1 MQMEGYE
8 MTDLALEKKSNGQK
22 RQKTELKRKEKI
34 GEAIVSEIIL
44 DDADKDGPE
53 RYITIEQGSLWD
65 KEGQELDKIT
75 DIISYELTEL
85 VKNVCQK
92 TPNKD
97 FSILVAGLGNSEI
110 TADAIGPLTVKNL
123 TVTRH
128 LKNFEPNI
136 YDDIGRCGISAFS
149 PGVLGQTGIESA
161 ELILGAV
168 KTSSPDL
175 VIAVD
180 ALAAR
185 SCERLASVVQ
195 ISDSGIRPGS
205 GIGNMRSEISKK
217 SLGIPVISIGVPTVV
232 NSSTLVCDV
241 LHSAGIRKIDGDIEK
256 VLESGRSFFVT
267 PKESDIMTKKI
278 AIIIAE
284 SIEKAFSID

>member
-1 MQMEGYE
+1 MEGYE
-8 MTDLALEKKSNGQK
+8 MTDLALEKKANDQK

-65 KEGQELDKIT
+65 KEGQDLDEIT
-75 DIISYELTEL
+75 DIISCELTAL
-85 VKNVCQK
+85 VKSVCQK
-92 TPNKD
+92 APNKD

-136 YDDIGRCGISAFS
+136 YADIGRCGISAFS

-195 ISDSGIRPGS
+195 ISDAGIRPGS

-241 LHSAGIRKIDGDIEK
+241 LHSAGINKIDGDIER

-284 SIEKAFSID
+284 SIEKAFSIG

>member
-1 MQMEGYE
+1 MKGYE
-8 MTDLALEKKSNGQK
+8 TTDLALEKKSSGTKNK
-22 RQKTELKRKEKI
+22 ESELLRKEKI
-34 GEAIVSEIIL
+34 GDATVSEIIL
-44 DDADKDGPE
+44 YDEEKSKEE
-53 RYITIEQGSLWD
+53 RYITIEEKALWNKD
-65 KEGQELDKIT
+65 GQDLDRIT
-75 DIISYELTEL
+75 DIISYELAEL
-85 VKNVCQK
+85 VKKVFGK
-92 TPNKD
+92 APSKD

-110 TADAIGPLTVKNL
+110 TADSIGPLAVKNL

-128 LKNFEPNI
+128 LKNFEPSI
-136 YDDIGRCGISAFS
+136 YREIGSCGISAFS

-185 SCERLASVVQ
+185 SCERLAAVVQ

-205 GIGNMRSEISKK
+205 GIGNMRSEISEA

-241 LHSAGIRKIDGDIEK
+241 LHSAGINKIDSEIKK
-256 VLESGRSFFVT
+256 VLESGKSFFVT

-284 SIEKAFSID
+284 SIEKAFSLV

>member
-1 MQMEGYE
+1 MEGYE
-8 MTDLALEKKSNGQK
+8 MTDLALERKTSGEKKN
-22 RQKTELKRKEKI
+22 RAEINRREKI
-34 GEAIVSEIIL
+34 GDATVSEIIL
-44 DDADKDGPE
+44 GDPGHAGLEK
-53 RYITIEQGSLWD
+53 YITIEQNSLWD
-65 KEGQELDKIT
+65 KEGTELDKIT
-75 DIISYELTEL
+75 DIISRELKGM
-85 VKNVCQK
+85 VKSVFGGE
-92 TPNKD
+92 PNSD

-128 LKNFEPNI
+128 LKDFEPSI
-136 YDDIGRCGISAFS
+136 YKFLKSCGISAFA

-161 ELILGAV
+161 ELVLGAV
-168 KTSSPDL
+168 KTSTPDL

-217 SLGIPVISIGVPTVV
+217 SLGIPVISMGVPTVV
-232 NSSTLVCDV
+232 NSSTLVFDV
-241 LHSAGIRKIDGDIEK
+241 LHSAGIKHIDSDIKKI
-256 VLESGRSFFVT
+256 LESGRSFFVT
-267 PKESDIMTKKI
+267 PKESDIMAKKL

-284 SIEKAFSID
+284 SIEKAFSLN

>member
-1 MQMEGYE
+1 MKGYE
-8 MTDLALEKKSNGQK
+8 VTDLALEKRTGTQK
-22 RQKTELKRKEKI
+22 KHGSVMKRREKI
-34 GEAIVSEIIL
+34 GEATVYEIIL
-44 DDADKDGPE
+44 DNQSKEGVE
-53 RYITIEQGSLWD
+53 RYITIEQSRLWD
-65 KEGQELDKIT
+65 IEGNDLEKIT
-75 DIISYELTEL
+75 DVISDEISNM
-85 VKNVCQK
+85 VKCVCGRE
-92 TPNKD
+92 PNSD
-97 FSILVAGLGNSEI
+97 FSLLVAGLGNSEI

-136 YDDIGRCGISAFS
+136 YMALGSCGISAFA

-161 ELILGAV
+161 ELVLGAV
-168 KTSSPDL
+168 KTSTPDL

-195 ISDSGIRPGS
+195 ISDCGIRPGS

-217 SLGIPVISIGVPTVV
+217 SLGVPVISIGVPTVV

-241 LHSAGIRKIDGDIEK
+241 LHSAGISQIDDNIKK

-267 PKESDIMTKKI
+267 PKESDIMSKKI

-284 SIEKAFSID
+284 SIEKAFSLI

>member
-1 MQMEGYE
+1 
-8 MTDLALEKKSNGQK
+8 MTDLALEKKANAQK
-22 RQKTELKRKEKI
+22 KQKTELKRKEKI

-44 DDADKDGPE
+44 EDAEKDGPE

-85 VKNVCQK
+85 VKTVCQR

-205 GIGNMRSEISKK
+205 GIGNMRSEISKR

-232 NSSTLVCDV
+232 NSSTLVCDA
-241 LHSAGIRKIDGDIEK
+241 LHSAGISKIDGNIER

-284 SIEKAFSID
+284 SIEKAFSLV

>member
-1 MQMEGYE
+1 
-8 MTDLALEKKSNGQK
+8 MTDLALEKKTSGQEKNRAEMK
-22 RQKTELKRKEKI
+22 RQEKI
-34 GEAIVSEIIL
+34 GEATISEIMIESQIE
-44 DDADKDGPE
+44 DAVE
-53 RYITIEQGSLWD
+53 RYITIEQSRLWD
-65 KEGQELDKIT
+65 KDGCDLDEIT
-75 DIISYELTEL
+75 DIISREITEM
-85 VKNVCQK
+85 VKSVCGK
-92 TPNKD
+92 EPNRD
-97 FSILVAGLGNSEI
+97 FSLLVTGLGNSEI
-110 TADAIGPLTVKNL
+110 TADAVGPLTVKNL

-136 YDDIGRCGISAFS
+136 YKILGRCGISAFA

-168 KTSSPDL
+168 KTSTPDL

-180 ALAAR
+180 ALVAR
-185 SCERLASVVQ
+185 SCERLASVIQ

-205 GIGNMRSEISKK
+205 GIGNMRSEISER
-217 SLGIPVISIGVPTVV
+217 SLGVPVISIGVPTVV

-241 LHSAGIRKIDGDIEK
+241 LHSAGIEEIDGEIEK

-267 PKESDIMTKKI
+267 PKESDVMTKKI

-284 SIEKAFSID
+284 SIEKAFSLT

>member
-1 MQMEGYE
+1 
-8 MTDLALEKKSNGQK
+8 MTDLALEKKTSGKEKDRAEIK
-22 RQKTELKRKEKI
+22 RQEKI
-34 GEAIVSEIIL
+34 GEATVSEIIIESRS
-44 DDADKDGPE
+44 DDNFE
-53 RYITIEQGSLWD
+53 RYITIEQSKLWD
-65 KEGQELDKIT
+65 KDGSDLEKIT
-75 DIISYELTEL
+75 DTISQELTEM
-85 VKNVCQK
+85 VKSVCGK
-92 TPNKD
+92 EPNRD
-97 FSILVAGLGNSEI
+97 FTLLVAGLGNSEI
-110 TADAIGPLTVKNL
+110 TADAVGPLTVKNL

-128 LKNFEPNI
+128 LKNFEPRI
-136 YDDIGRCGISAFS
+136 YEVLGRCGISAFA

-168 KTSSPDL
+168 KTSAPDL

-217 SLGIPVISIGVPTVV
+217 SLGVPVISIGVPTVV

-241 LHSAGIRKIDGDIEK
+241 LHSAGIEEIDSEIEK

-284 SIEKAFSID
+284 SIEKAFSLI

>member
-1 MQMEGYE
+1 
-8 MTDLALEKKSNGQK
+8 MTDLALEKKTSDQK
-22 RQKTELKRKEKI
+22 RQRAELKRKEKV
-34 GEAIVSEIIL
+34 GEAVISEIIL
-44 DDADKDGPE
+44 DGADKEESE
-53 RYITIEQGSLWD
+53 RYITIEQSALWD

-85 VKNVCQK
+85 VKSVCNK
-92 TPNKD
+92 APSKD

-128 LKNFEPNI
+128 LKNFEPSI
-136 YDDIGRCGISAFS
+136 YEDLGRCGISAFS

-205 GIGNMRSEISKK
+205 GIGNTRSEISKR

-241 LHSAGIRKIDGDIEK
+241 LHSAGINKIDSDIEK

-284 SIEKAFSID
+284 SIEKAFSIA